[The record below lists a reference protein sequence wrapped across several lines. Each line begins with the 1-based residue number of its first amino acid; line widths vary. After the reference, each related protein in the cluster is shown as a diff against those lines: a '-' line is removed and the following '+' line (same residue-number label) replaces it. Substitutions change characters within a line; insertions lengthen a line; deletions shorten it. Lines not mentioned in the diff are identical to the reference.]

1 MVLDAKLEERTSEN
15 NIGDMTREEIV
26 SSSSLAHTSPKVSQ
40 AYLFMPCPFTGPKM
54 FLAGPNCPNF
64 FLPYQKFIYILWQS
78 QTFCARQK
86 DDLHS
91 VKLVFVPAQRCTNAV
106 KFLGRLKI

>member
-40 AYLFMPCPFTGPKM
+40 TYLFSYSNALSFYESKM
-54 FLAGPNCPNF
+54 
-64 FLPYQKFIYILWQS
+64 ILDRP
-78 QTFCARQK
+78 THF
-86 DDLHS
+86 
-91 VKLVFVPAQRCTNAV
+91 
-106 KFLGRLKI
+106 G